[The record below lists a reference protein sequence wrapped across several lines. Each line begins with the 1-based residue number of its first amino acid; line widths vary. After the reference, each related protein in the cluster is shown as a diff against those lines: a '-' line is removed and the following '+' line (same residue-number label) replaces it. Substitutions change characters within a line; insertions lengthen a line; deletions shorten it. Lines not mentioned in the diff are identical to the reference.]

1 MLIRRFPSLDGGW
14 FPGLLPVSVYG
25 FALAQ
30 WLGRGIYRQFL
41 YLCAFA
47 LLGLWMSRREWP
59 RLERP
64 MRVFL
69 ALGALLLAQ
78 GFMLAEQPM
87 KGGFHTA
94 LACTLLVVG
103 AIQYLP
109 SPPRLGLVAT
119 GLAFAVLA
127 HIAGYLFKFN
137 KAGLFANLHYL
148 AFFSVLSLPVLCTCA
163 LRLKGWRRWCC
174 ALAVLGDFWLLMK
187 TQSRP
192 GYLALL
198 AGALVTV
205 PFLARR
211 YRVAALGGIVLLP
224 SFLYL
229 TGAFGFAARINDLAA
244 HFRQEERMFI
254 WRESWQ
260 MQQDSTLLQWALGH
274 GFGAYYWDYQRYSSF
289 HLVEEFTFPHNYFL
303 ELLYSHGVVG
313 LVLVTLAYGLFF
325 AKLAS
330 AIRRAEPARK
340 LFGITLFSAASA
352 GFALGFLTL
361 PVFSRHNLYPFSLVL
376 GASLVYLR
384 ETATHEST

>member
-14 FPGLLPVSVYG
+14 FPGLLWVSVYG

-30 WLGRGIYRQFL
+30 LLGRGIYRQFL

-47 LLGLWMSRREWP
+47 LLGLWVSRREWP

-64 MRVFL
+64 VQVFL
-69 ALGALLLAQ
+69 ILGAALLAQ
-78 GFMLAEQPM
+78 GYALAEQPM

-94 LACTLLVVG
+94 LACALLVVG
-103 AIQYLP
+103 AIQYLLT
-109 SPPRLGLVAT
+109 PPRLGVIAA
-119 GLAFAVLA
+119 GLSWAVVA
-127 HIAGYLFKFN
+127 HIAGYLLNFN
-137 KAGLFANLHYL
+137 KAGLYANLHYL
-148 AFFSVLSLPVLCTCA
+148 AFFSVLTLPVLCYCVV
-163 LRLKGWRRWCC
+163 RLKGWRRWLC

-198 AGALVTV
+198 VGALVTV
-205 PFLARR
+205 PFLPRR
-211 YRVAALGGIVLLP
+211 YRVPALGGIFLLP
-224 SFLYL
+224 SLLYL

-244 HFRQEERMFI
+244 HFLQEERMFI
-254 WRESWQ
+254 WRESWR
-260 MQQDSTLLQWALGH
+260 MQQDSTLLQWGLGH

-303 ELLYSHGVVG
+303 ELLYSHGVAG
-313 LVLVTLAYGLFF
+313 LALVTLACGLFF

-330 AIRRAEPARK
+330 AIRRAGPQRK
-340 LFGITLFSAASA
+340 LAGITLFSAACA
-352 GFALGFLTL
+352 GLALGFLTL
-361 PVFSRHNLYPFSLVL
+361 PVFSRHNLYPLSLVL

-384 ETATHEST
+384 ETAPHEFT

>member
-1 MLIRRFPSLDGGW
+1 LLIRRFPSLDGGW
-14 FPGLLPVSVYG
+14 FPGLLLVSVYG

-30 WLGRGIYRQFL
+30 LLGRGIYRQFL

-47 LLGLWMSRREWP
+47 LLGLLVSRRGAL

-64 MRVFL
+64 MLLLL
-69 ALGALLLAQ
+69 ALGAVLLAQ
-78 GFMLAEQPM
+78 GWVLAEQPM
-87 KGGFHTA
+87 KGGFHAA

-109 SPPRLGLVAT
+109 APPRLGLVAA

-127 HIAGYLFKFN
+127 HSAGYLLKLN
-137 KAGLFANLHYL
+137 EAGLYANLHYL
-148 AFFSVLSLPVLCTCA
+148 ALFSVLTLPVLSYCA
-163 LRLKGWRRWCC
+163 IRLQGWRRWLC
-174 ALAVLGDFWLLMK
+174 ALAVFGDFWLLLK

-205 PFLARR
+205 PFLSRR
-211 YRVAALGGIVLLP
+211 YRMAAFGGILLLP
-224 SFLYL
+224 SLLYL
-229 TGAFGFAARINDLAA
+229 TGAFGFAARINDLVA
-244 HFRQEERMFI
+244 HFFEEERMFI
-254 WRESWQ
+254 WRESWR
-260 MQQDSTLLQWALGH
+260 MQQDSTLLQWGLGH

-303 ELLYSHGVVG
+303 ELLYSHGLVG

-325 AKLAS
+325 ATLAS
-330 AIRRAEPARK
+330 AIRRAAPQRK
-340 LFGITLFSAASA
+340 LAGITLFSAASA
-352 GFALGFLTL
+352 GLALGFLTL
-361 PVFSRHNLYPFSLVL
+361 PVFSRHNLYPFSLIL

-384 ETATHEST
+384 ETDTHEST